1 MKWNSYETLFLNVL
15 NFMPVNI
22 QDWSILLSAQLSV
35 LIVNHHPLHS
45 VPLNLAQRIS
55 VLSLIFYEIHA
66 YHILWTDQDFIE
78 HVWFL
83 WETCLFW
90 GFWADT
96 FLQLTSSLPSSFWNL
111 AVFKRPKEWCK
122 LLTTCYCSYGEIT
135 ISGRA
140 K

>member
-66 YHILWTDQDFIE
+66 YHIL
-78 HVWFL
+78 
-83 WETCLFW
+83 
-90 GFWADT
+90 
-96 FLQLTSSLPSSFWNL
+96 
-111 AVFKRPKEWCK
+111 
-122 LLTTCYCSYGEIT
+122 
-135 ISGRA
+135 
-140 K
+140 